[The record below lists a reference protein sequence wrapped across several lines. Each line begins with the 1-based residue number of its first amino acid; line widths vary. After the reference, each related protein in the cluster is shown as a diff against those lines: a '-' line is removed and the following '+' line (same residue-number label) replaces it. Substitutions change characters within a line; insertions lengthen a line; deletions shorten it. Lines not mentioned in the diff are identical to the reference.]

1 MCVYVYVYIYIYIR
15 TYTCAYTRVSMPAEK
30 LYTSKD
36 ALAVKERES
45 AAIGR
50 IQADRVGAGTL
61 CFRFC
66 LCEVYGIRA
75 FVVVGFKGLVLP
87 ELALWVSSSG
97 C

>member
-61 CFRFC
+61 VFVSASVRFM
-66 LCEVYGIRA
+66 ES
-75 FVVVGFKGLVLP
+75 GLSW
-87 ELALWVSSSG
+87 LWASRV
-97 C
+97 